1 MNNDFINQFNNSSK
15 ASFET
20 FQQFNELNV
29 EAMQKLAALQF
40 NLTTLNVE
48 STAEQARLLASVTSP
63 DALIEAE
70 SELAKNYGEK
80 LVEITNE
87 ANAVLTE
94 SREQLV
100 AFAEKTFKVQSVQ
113 AETAKPAAKTTKKK
127 TRKKVVKKAA

>member
-100 AFAEKTFKVQSVQ
+100 AFAEKTFKAQSVQ
-113 AETAKPAAKTTKKK
+113 AETVKPAAKTTKKK

>member
-100 AFAEKTFKVQSVQ
+100 AFAEKTFKAPV
-113 AETAKPAAKTTKKK
+113 ETAKPAAKTTKKK
-127 TRKKVVKKAA
+127 TRKKAVKKAA

>member
-1 MNNDFINQFNNSSK
+1 MNNDFMNQFSNSSK

-29 EAMQKLAALQF
+29 EAMKKLAALQF

-80 LVEITNE
+80 LVEITSE
-87 ANAVLTE
+87 ANAVLTD

-100 AFAEKTFKVQSVQ
+100 AFAEKTFKATSE
-113 AETAKPAAKTTKKK
+113 ASEAAKPAAKA
-127 TRKKVVKKAA
+127 TRKKARKKAVKKAA